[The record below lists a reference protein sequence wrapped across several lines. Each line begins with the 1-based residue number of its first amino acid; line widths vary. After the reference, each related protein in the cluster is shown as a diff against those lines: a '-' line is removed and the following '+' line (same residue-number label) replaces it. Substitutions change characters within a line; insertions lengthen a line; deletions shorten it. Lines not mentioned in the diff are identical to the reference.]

1 MSRWTRLRLTISPAR
16 RRRTT
21 DSRHDVPRYPNLVEG
36 LEVTRPD
43 QVWVAE
49 IVHSQMTKPAGFAG
63 RPYRERI
70 TDLDVVPGH
79 HDPVDEQLDQLP
91 FPLERRRVETHPHPF
106 GAGSGG
112 VRRLA

>member
-1 MSRWTRLRLTISPAR
+1 
-16 RRRTT
+16 
-21 DSRHDVPRYPNLVEG
+21 
-36 LEVTRPD
+36 
-43 QVWVAE
+43 
-49 IVHSQMTKPAGFAG
+49 MTKPAGLAG
-63 RPYRERI
+63 RSDRERI

-106 GAGSGG
+106 GEGSGG